1 MGNTGNTKSTLKLI
15 ALLAAVA
22 ALAAGVAVAI
32 TKLCQKKKTKKYYIE
47 CDCGENQPVIEP
59 ECDTEG
65 QDVTE

>member
-32 TKLCQKKKTKKYYIE
+32 TKLCQRKKTKKYYIE
-47 CDCGENQPVIEP
+47 CDCGDTQPVIET
-59 ECDTEG
+59 ESDTNG
-65 QDVTE
+65 QDETE

>member
-47 CDCGENQPVIEP
+47 CDCSDTETVIEQ
-59 ECDTEG
+59 CDSDE
-65 QDVTE
+65 QQEIE